1 MLEIDNYKPINC
13 NGFKPSS
20 STLFMVEPIGMI
32 IFKD

>member
-1 MLEIDNYKPINC
+1 MLKIDNYKPISC
-13 NGFKPSS
+13 NGFKPNS